1 MSNGRNRL
9 AKEKSPY
16 LLQHAKNPVDWY
28 PWGEEAFAKA
38 RMEDKPLF
46 VSIGYATCHWC
57 HVMERESFDDGEVA
71 GLLND
76 ACVPV
81 KVDREERPDVDG
93 AFMAVCQMMNG
104 NGGWPLNAF
113 ITPQGLPFF
122 ASTYLPKR
130 GGGKYP
136 GLVDVVPRVKWLWK
150 TQREQVEQSAKSI
163 RDSLL
168 KEEAPS
174 SGSLPGA
181 AQFKAAYDDLRAGYD
196 REWGGFSKEPK
207 FPMPSHLLFLLRYWK
222 RFGEENAWSMA
233 ESSIE
238 RIWEG
243 GIHDHLGGGIARYAT
258 DRRWL
263 LPHFE
268 KMLYDQALLLHVLA
282 EYQNERGNPLFGRFA
297 DDLAGF
303 VLREMTSPEGGFYSA
318 FDADSEGEEGK
329 YYLWTEDQVR
339 AVLTPEESGIF
350 ICAYGVRKGG
360 NVKNE
365 RTGRILGDNV
375 LHIPEPRAKTAA
387 RFALAPHELDDLLAS
402 CRTRLLAE
410 RKRRIPPLLDD
421 KILVDWN
428 GLMIAALSRA
438 STVFQRP
445 EWSTAAEKAARFIE
459 TKLRDKTGKLLHR
472 YRDKEA
478 AIPAFLD
485 DYAFYAWGLT
495 ELAAATGKNAY
506 TDAALKL
513 ADAMKENFLDKR
525 NGGLFSS
532 AGDDPMLFLRRKEAY
547 DGAVPSGNSVAMDA
561 LIRLS
566 MLSGRKEYASVAKRT
581 GEAFSARVAKF
592 PLSHTR
598 LLAAVMTL

>member
-1 MSNGRNRL
+1 
-9 AKEKSPY
+9 
-16 LLQHAKNPVDWY
+16 
-28 PWGEEAFAKA
+28 
-38 RMEDKPLF
+38 
-46 VSIGYATCHWC
+46 
-57 HVMERESFDDGEVA
+57 
-71 GLLND
+71 
-76 ACVPV
+76 
-81 KVDREERPDVDG
+81 
-93 AFMAVCQMMNG
+93 
-104 NGGWPLNAF
+104 
-113 ITPQGLPFF
+113 
-122 ASTYLPKR
+122 
-130 GGGKYP
+130 
-136 GLVDVVPRVKWLWK
+136 
-150 TQREQVEQSAKSI
+150 
-163 RDSLL
+163 
-168 KEEAPS
+168 
-174 SGSLPGA
+174 
-181 AQFKAAYDDLRAGYD
+181 
-196 REWGGFSKEPK
+196 
-207 FPMPSHLLFLLRYWK
+207 K

-268 KMLYDQALLLHVLA
+268 KMLYDQALLLHVLS

-329 YYLWTEDQVR
+329 FYLWTEDQVR

-387 RFALAPHELDDLLAS
+387 RFALSPDELDTLLAS
-402 CRTRLLAE
+402 CRTRLFAE

-428 GLMIAALSRA
+428 GLMIAALARA
-438 STVFQRP
+438 STVFKRP
-445 EWSTAAEKAARFIE
+445 EWLTAAEKAARFIE

-525 NGGLFSS
+525 NGGFFSS

-566 MLSGRKEYASVAKRT
+566 MISGRRDFASATKRT
-581 GEAFSARVAKF
+581 AEAFSERVAAF